1 MLDRLHET
9 TGPTLVASTS
19 GAPVLLDA
27 GWIAGDLCTLT
38 RESRPEARGVLAPM
52 TRLQEPLEGG
62 RGHGYCLPELRRR
75 LNLFPPG
82 SVGGV
87 GDRLWG
93 YLALRPGP
101 CLRCGPACRTCLE
114 GGR

>member
-1 MLDRLHET
+1 M
-9 TGPTLVASTS
+9 
-19 GAPVLLDA
+19 DA

-75 LNLFPPG
+75 SNLLPPG
-82 SVGGV
+82 SVGGA

-93 YLALRPGP
+93 HLAQEAWTVPP
-101 CLRCGPACRTCLE
+101 MRTCVQDLP
-114 GGR
+114 GGRPLR